1 MPWKRAKKRGMMAIP
16 LEIDRYFKMS
26 FTFMPVM
33 RSVKGES
40 LDEPS
45 DAFFRAASR
54 ISPAISRIA
63 PPTRD
68 RDITFPAKS
77 EIALNN

>member
-1 MPWKRAKKRGMMAIP
+1 MENFSIDPYENLSYGHFQEVMDMRWKKAKKRGMMAIP

-40 LDEPS
+40 LDEP
-45 DAFFRAASR
+45 
-54 ISPAISRIA
+54 
-63 PPTRD
+63 
-68 RDITFPAKS
+68 
-77 EIALNN
+77 